1 MRCAPRNGV
10 AERLKAME
18 ELVGNL
24 RNRIEYYEKQE
35 ETRAESPGPDA
46 DYAGRDA
53 ALRVPAREAGRTD
66 TGFGG
71 ARRRY

>member
-1 MRCAPRNGV
+1 
-10 AERLKAME
+10 ME

-46 DYAGRDA
+46 SVSDAMLRFEYNTTA
-53 ALRVPAREAGRTD
+53 ALGHVRTQSTFLVPAVLGL
-66 TGFGG
+66 G
-71 ARRRY
+71 